1 MRKTIIFLTLLISIN
16 IFCQKNEDK
25 ILELSLYADSV
36 TKLVENSTGGSG
48 EVFSAVI
55 NLQRNVRA
63 IGMQNTKITFYYFQ
77 AEDSAY
83 EGKNGMEFI
92 PKTAPVLA
100 IQIDYNIAASQTVK
114 VNYFVKGGDL
124 LYRFA
129 STGAYGYSDK
139 QMWFSENEMIKYS
152 EINSKRKTSIVRDEQ
167 MFSKQ
172 EYNESL
178 LVMDRLKE
186 YSKLY
191 IDLFKAEQLD
201 K

>member
-1 MRKTIIFLTLLISIN
+1 MRKTIIFFILALTTTVFS
-16 IFCQKNEDK
+16 QTNEKK

-36 TKLVENSTGGSG
+36 TKLVENSTGGPG
-48 EVFSAVI
+48 EIFSAVI

-77 AEDSAY
+77 AEDSVY
-83 EGKNGMEFI
+83 EGKDGMVII
-92 PKTAPVLA
+92 PRTAPPLL

-114 VNYFVKGGDL
+114 VNYFVKGSDL

-129 STGAYGYSDK
+129 STGEYGNIEK
-139 QMWFSENEMIKYS
+139 QMWFSENEMIKYT
-152 EINSKRKTSIVRDEQ
+152 EVNSNDKKSIVRDGQ
-167 MFSKQ
+167 KFSKQ

-178 LVMDRLKE
+178 LVMDRLKG
-186 YSKLY
+186 YTKLY
-191 IDLFKAEQLD
+191 IDMFKAEQLD